1 MFKLRK
7 PNAYIIYLLIAAVVA
22 LGQGTVWMVSS
33 VYQVEVVRLTPLQLV
48 LVGTVLELVTLICQ
62 VPTGALADLYSRRL
76 SVILGYS
83 LLGVSYLIQ
92 ALIPRF
98 DAILLAQIV
107 LAAGFSFVGGAEEA
121 WVTDEIGDERAGK
134 AFLRATQWGLL
145 GSLLAAPLSLTLAN
159 LFQLNTAMI
168 VGSCVLLLLGL
179 FLLFFMP
186 EEHFRRASR
195 AERNTLHTLSQQMI
209 RGGSAVRAS
218 TMLWCILGTTLF
230 AALASEGIDRLWT
243 AHFLQ
248 DFTLPALWGLKS
260 VTWFGIISVGGTLL
274 SLATTELVN
283 RHLDTSKP
291 RAVISGLFAL
301 NILLMVSTALFG
313 LAGNFYVAMVAF
325 WLASV
330 VRAVRIPLHGVWLTQ
345 YTDPRE
351 RATIFSFD
359 GMVDPIGQIAGGPL
373 VGVIGGRFSLR
384 AAMVAVSIILGPV
397 LLFLVRALGLSK
409 LAHVRDKGEES
420 GSGDVVNLVPEAEG
434 SDM

>member
-1 MFKLRK
+1 MLSEAFCALRQFYSDWRISLMSK
-7 PNAYIIYLLIAAVVA
+7 YCKFNAYFIYLLIAAVVA

-33 VYQVEVVRLTPLQLV
+33 VYQVEMVKLTPLQLV
-48 LVGTVLELVTLICQ
+48 LVGTVLELVTLLCQ

-83 LLGVSYLIQ
+83 LMGASYLFQ
-92 ALIPRF
+92 ALVPRF
-98 DAILLAQIV
+98 EAILLAQIA
-107 LAAGFSFVGGAEEA
+107 LAAGFSFIGGAEEA

-159 LFQLNTAMI
+159 LFQLNIPMI
-168 VGSCVLLLLGL
+168 VGASILLLLGL

-186 EEHFRRASR
+186 ENHFRRASR
-195 AERNTLHTLSQQMI
+195 VERKTLQMLGRQMI
-209 RGGSAVRAS
+209 NGGKAVRAS
-218 TMLWCILGTTLF
+218 AMLWCILGTTLF
-230 AALASEGIDRLWT
+230 AALASEGFDRLWT

-248 DFTLPALWGLKS
+248 DFILPALWGLKS
-260 VTWFGIISVGGTLL
+260 VTWFGIISVGSTLL
-274 SLATTELVN
+274 ALIATELIN
-283 RHLDTSKP
+283 RYLDTGKP
-291 RAVISGLFAL
+291 RAVIGGLFAL

-313 LAGNFYVAMVAF
+313 LVSNFYLAMGAF

-330 VRAVRIPLHGVWLTQ
+330 VRAVRTPLHAAWMTQ

-373 VGVIGGRFSLR
+373 VGVIGERFSLR
-384 AAMVAVSIILGPV
+384 AAMVAVSIIMAPI
-397 LLFLVRALGLSK
+397 LFFLSRAFGLSRI
-409 LAHVRDKGEES
+409 LPVR
-420 GSGDVVNLVPEAEG
+420 
-434 SDM
+434 